1 LWFGIL
7 CLLTYNLPNSEPGH
21 AFGLMMATNA
31 VPAETLVN
39 TGTAAEPSRD
49 GSFRVVFQPSGR
61 QGVVAEGTTLLDAA
75 RTLGVEI
82 EAICSGRQT
91 CGKCQVAVM
100 EGTFAKH
107 GLISAADHLS
117 PPDAR
122 EGSYWS
128 RNPQMTGHR
137 LACGCEVCGDLV
149 IFVPEES
156 QARKQVVRKA
166 AGERAINVDP
176 AVRLYYVEIEPPTLE
191 HQLGDWDRLARE
203 LADRFGLVNLRIDP
217 VLLGDLQSTLRRE
230 GWKATVTVWQDREVV
245 RIQPGYSDEIYGL
258 AVDIGTTTVAMHL
271 CDLRTGTVLATVS
284 RMNPQV
290 AYGEDLMSRV
300 SYADNQTD
308 GLATMHDAIIAA
320 LNDLAAEAAAHAG
333 TVPDAIT
340 DVVLVGNSVMH
351 HILLNIPPRE
361 LGQSPFGPAV
371 SDAVDIKARE
381 LGLHLAPG
389 AQVHVLP
396 LEAGH
401 VGADNVGVMLAD
413 QPHLAP
419 ADEIWLVID
428 VGTNGEILLGNSREL
443 YSASSPTGPA
453 FEGAQISHGMRAAP
467 GAIERVRVDP
477 VTLDVNIKVIGREEW
492 SVEWGAE
499 EQRSRGAGE
508 QGSQFGGEEEARRRE
523 AESRRRRKRAE
534 LLGEGPILAT
544 GICGSGIIEAVSE
557 LYMAGVLTPDGR
569 FAPEISTPRLAWHG
583 TKARFVL
590 AWPHETS
597 TGRPIVLT
605 SDDVRAIQLGKAALY
620 SGARLLMERIG
631 ADRVDRVLL
640 AGAFGSYIDP
650 LHAMVLGM
658 IPDCELAYVTSVGNS
673 AGDGARIALLD
684 KNQREEA
691 RRLARWT
698 KYVGIALEPRFQDAF
713 VEAMPLPHSVDAFP
727 HLLETL
733 GAAVARRQARGVADY
748 ISARDRRRA
757 KRSLSEGPTP
767 EVNHESVDFVS

>member
-1 LWFGIL
+1 MFQQIPSPGLPRVFGIPS
-7 CLLTYNLPNSEPGH
+7 LLAYNPPQSDCVD
-21 AFGLMMATNA
+21 GLTPLTDTSLS
-31 VPAETLVN
+31 PAASS
-39 TGTAAEPSRD
+39 TAAAARPPGD
-49 GSFRVVFQPSGR
+49 GAHRVVFQPSGR
-61 QGVVAEGTTLLDAA
+61 QGIVAEGTTLLDAA
-75 RTLGVEI
+75 RALGVEI

-91 CGKCQVAVM
+91 CGKCQVAVL
-100 EGTFAKH
+100 EGSFAKH
-107 GLISAADHLS
+107 GLTSKADHLS
-117 PPDAR
+117 PPDDR

-128 RNPQMTGHR
+128 SHPHLPGHR
-137 LACGCEVCGDLV
+137 LACGCEVRGDLV

-166 AGERAINVDP
+166 ARERAINVDP

-191 HQLGDWDRLARE
+191 HQLGDWDRLASE
-203 LADRFGLVNLRIDP
+203 LSKRFGLAHLRLDP
-217 VLLGDLQSTLRRE
+217 ALLGSLQSVLRKG

-271 CDLRTGTVLATVS
+271 CDLRTGAVLATAS

-300 SYADNQTD
+300 SYADNQPG
-308 GLATMHDAIIAA
+308 GLETMHQAIIGA
-320 LNDLAAEAAAHAG
+320 LNELAVQAAAHAG
-333 TVPDAIT
+333 TAPEAIT
-340 DVVLVGNSVMH
+340 DIVLVGNSVMH

-381 LGLHLAPG
+381 LGLDLAPG
-389 AQVHVLP
+389 AQAHVLP

-401 VGADNVGVMLAD
+401 VGADNVAVILAD
-413 QPHLAP
+413 EPHLAP
-419 ADEIWLVID
+419 VDEVWLIID
-428 VGTNGEILLGNSREL
+428 VGTNGEILLGNSRQL

-467 GAIERVRVDP
+467 GAIERVRLDP
-477 VTLDVNIKVIGREEW
+477 ETLEVSFKVIGREEW
-492 SVEWGAE
+492 SADWSGSVDQQGGRGTE
-499 EQRSRGAGE
+499 EQRGGGAGE
-508 QGSQFGGEEEARRRE
+508 ERRRE
-523 AESRRRRKRAE
+523 AEERRRRKRAE
-534 LLGEGPILAT
+534 LLGAGPILAA

-557 LYMAGVLTPDGR
+557 LFMAGVLTPDGR
-569 FAPEISTPRLAWHG
+569 FAPEIETPRLAWHG

-597 TGRPIVLT
+597 SGRPIVLT

-620 SGARLLMERIG
+620 SGARLLMERMG
-631 ADRVDRVLL
+631 VSRVDRVLL

-650 LHAMVLGM
+650 LHAMILGM
-658 IPDCELAYVTSVGNS
+658 IPDCDLDRVTSVGNS

-684 KNQREEA
+684 RSQREEA

-698 KYVGIALEPRFQDAF
+698 NYIGIALEPRFQDAF
-713 VEAMPLPHSVDAFP
+713 VEAIPLPHSVDAFP
-727 HLLETL
+727 HLSDTVAN
-733 GAAVARRQARGVADY
+733 AAAWRRVRGVADTL
-748 ISARDRRRA
+748 SARDRRRTQHLQ
-757 KRSLSEGPTP
+757 SGEGA
-767 EVNHESVDFVS
+767 

>member
-1 LWFGIL
+1 M
-7 CLLTYNLPNSEPGH
+7 TD
-21 AFGLMMATNA
+21 
-31 VPAETLVN
+31 ETLSSAESPID
-39 TGTAAEPSRD
+39 TGAPVEPSRD
-49 GSFRVVFQPSGR
+49 EARRVVFQPSGR
-61 QGVVAEGTTLLDAA
+61 QGLVAEGTNLLDAA
-75 RTLGVEI
+75 RALGVEI

-107 GLISAADHLS
+107 GLTSDADHLS

-122 EGSYWS
+122 EGSYWAS
-128 RNPQMTGHR
+128 HTQMAGHR
-137 LACGCEVCGDLV
+137 LACGCEVHGDLV

-166 AGERAINVDP
+166 ARERAINVDP
-176 AVRLYYVEIEPPTLE
+176 AMRLYYVEIEPPTLK
-191 HQLGDWDRLARE
+191 HQLGDWDRLAKE
-203 LADRFGLVNLRIDP
+203 LSDRFGLANLRLDP
-217 VLLGDLQSTLRRE
+217 VLLGGLQSALRKDA
-230 GWKATVTVWQDREVV
+230 WKATVTVWQDREVV
-245 RIQPGYSDEIYGL
+245 RIQPGYSEEIYGL
-258 AVDIGTTTVAMHL
+258 AVDIGTTSLAMHL
-271 CDLRTGTVLATVS
+271 CDLRTGALLATVS

-300 SYADNQTD
+300 SYADTQPG
-308 GLATMHDAIIAA
+308 GLAIMHGAIIEA
-320 LNDLAAEAAAHAG
+320 LNELAAEAAAHAG
-333 TVPDAIT
+333 TVPEAIT

-361 LGQSPFGPAV
+361 LGQSPFGPAI
-371 SDAVDIKARE
+371 SDSVDIKARE
-381 LGLHLAPG
+381 LGLRLAPG
-389 AQVHVLP
+389 AQAHVLP

-401 VGADNVGVMLAD
+401 VGADNVGVILAD
-413 QPHLAP
+413 EPHLAP

-467 GAIERVRVDP
+467 GAIERVRVDLE
-477 VTLDVNIKVIGREEW
+477 TLEVNFRVIGREEW
-492 SVEWGAE
+492 SADWSRGAEGKRGRGAE
-499 EQRSRGAGE
+499 EQ
-508 QGSQFGGEEEARRRE
+508 GSGGVRELLDEEGRRRRE
-523 AESRRRRKRAE
+523 AEERRRRKRAE
-534 LLGEGPILAT
+534 LLGEGPILAA

-557 LYMAGVLTPDGR
+557 LFMAGVLTPDGR
-569 FAPEISTPRLAWHG
+569 FAPEIQTPRLKWHG

-597 TGRPIVLT
+597 SGRPIVLT

-620 SGARLLMERIG
+620 SGARLLMERMG
-631 ADRVDRVLL
+631 VDRVDRVLL

-650 LHAMVLGM
+650 HHAMVLGM
-658 IPDCELAYVTSVGNS
+658 IPDCELSRVVSVGNS

-698 KYVGIALEPRFQDAF
+698 QYVGIALEPRFQDAF
-713 VEAMPLPHSVDAFP
+713 VEAIPLPHSVDVFP
-727 HLLETL
+727 HLSETL
-733 GAAVARRQARGVADY
+733 ANAAARRRAWGVAD
-748 ISARDRRRA
+748 SLTARDRRRA
-757 KRSLSEGPTP
+757 RGGLSRE
-767 EVNHESVDFVS
+767 EA

>member
-1 LWFGIL
+1 MCHGVQFTVFCTREWIPFM
-7 CLLTYNLPNSEPGH
+7 TD
-21 AFGLMMATNA
+21 
-31 VPAETLVN
+31 TLSSSLESL
-39 TGTAAEPSRD
+39 ASRD
-49 GSFRVVFQPSGR
+49 ALVEPMPDGVFRVVFQPSGR
-61 QGVVAEGTTLLDAA
+61 QGTVAGGTNLLDAA
-75 RTLGVEI
+75 RALGVEI

-107 GLISAADHLS
+107 GLTSAADHLS
-117 PPDAR
+117 PPDGR
-122 EGSYWS
+122 EGSYWAS
-128 RNPQMTGHR
+128 HSQMPGHR
-137 LACGCEVCGDLV
+137 LACGCEVRGDLV

-166 AGERAINVDP
+166 ARERAINVDP

-203 LADRFGLVNLRIDP
+203 LSDRFGLSNLRIDP
-217 VLLGDLQSTLRRE
+217 VLLRDLQSTLRKE
-230 GWKATVTVWQDREVV
+230 GWKATVTVWQDCEVL
-245 RIQPGYSDEIYGL
+245 RIQPGYSEEIYGL

-271 CDLRTGTVLATVS
+271 CDLRTGVVLATVS

-290 AYGEDLMSRV
+290 AFGEDLMSRV
-300 SYADNQTD
+300 SYADNRPD
-308 GLATMHDAIIAA
+308 GLATMHEAIIRA
-320 LNDLAAEAAAHAG
+320 LNELAAEAAARAG

-340 DVVLVGNSVMH
+340 DMVLVGNSVMH

-381 LGLHLAPG
+381 LGINLAPG

-401 VGADNVGVMLAD
+401 VGADNVGVILAD
-413 QPHLAP
+413 EPHLAP
-419 ADEIWLVID
+419 ADEIWLIID
-428 VGTNGEILLGNSREL
+428 VGTNGEILMGNSREL

-477 VTLDVNIKVIGREEW
+477 VTLDVNLKVIGREEW
-492 SVEWGAE
+492 SAEWGAE
-499 EQRSRGAGE
+499 EQPQSRTPDLGPG
-508 QGSQFGGEEEARRRE
+508 GSPFGGVEETRRRD
-523 AESRRRRKRAE
+523 AEERRRRKRAQ
-534 LLGEGPILAT
+534 LLGEGPILAA
-544 GICGSGIIEAVSE
+544 GVCGSGIIEAVSE
-557 LYMAGVLTPDGR
+557 LFMAGVLTPDGR
-569 FAPEISTPRLAWHG
+569 FAPEIETPRLAWHG

-597 TGRPIVLT
+597 SGRPIVLT

-620 SGARLLMERIG
+620 SGARLLMERMG
-631 ADRVDRVLL
+631 VDRVDRILL

-650 LHAMVLGM
+650 VHAMVLGM
-658 IPDCELAYVTSVGNS
+658 VPDCELAHVTSVGNS
-673 AGDGARIALLD
+673 AGDGARIALL
-684 KNQREEA
+684 NRSQREEA

-698 KYVGIALEPRFQDAF
+698 RYVGIALEPRFQDAF
-713 VEAMPLPHSVDAFP
+713 VEAMPLPHSIDAFP
-727 HLLETL
+727 HLQEILS
-733 GAAVARRQARGVADY
+733 AAVARRQARGVADH
-748 ISARDRRRA
+748 ITARARRRA
-757 KRSLSEGPTP
+757 RQLSAGAP
-767 EVNHESVDFVS
+767 

>member
-1 LWFGIL
+1 MTDTIVS
-7 CLLTYNLPNSEPGH
+7 PIES
-21 AFGLMMATNA
+21 
-31 VPAETLVN
+31 PAKTSA
-39 TGTAAEPSRD
+39 AAEPLRD
-49 GSFRVVFQPSGR
+49 GPFRVVFQPSGR
-61 QGVVAEGTTLLDAA
+61 QGAVAEGTTVLDAA
-75 RTLGVEI
+75 RGLGVEI

-100 EGTFAKH
+100 EGSFAKH
-107 GLISAADHLS
+107 GLTSAADHLS
-117 PPDAR
+117 LPDGR
-122 EGSYWS
+122 ENSYWA
-128 RNPQMTGHR
+128 RHPQTPGHR
-137 LACGCEVCGDLV
+137 LACGCEVRGDLV

-176 AVRLYYVEIEPPTLE
+176 AMRLYYVEIEPPTLE

-203 LADRFGLVNLRIDP
+203 FADRFGLANLQIDP
-217 VLLGDLQSTLRRE
+217 VLLGGLQSTLRKE
-230 GWKATVTVWQDREVV
+230 GWKATVTVWKDREVV

-271 CDLRTGTVLATVS
+271 CDLRTGAVLATVS

-290 AYGEDLMSRV
+290 VYGEDLMSRV
-300 SYADNQTD
+300 SYADNQSD
-308 GLATMHDAIIAA
+308 GLATLHDAIIAA

-333 TVPDAIT
+333 AAPDAIT

-381 LGLHLAPG
+381 LGLRLAPG

-401 VGADNVGVMLAD
+401 VGADNVGVILAD

-419 ADEIWLVID
+419 ADEIWLIID
-428 VGTNGEILLGNSREL
+428 VGTNGEILLGNGQAL

-453 FEGAQISHGMRAAP
+453 FEGAQIRHGMRAAP

-477 VTLDVNIKVIGREEW
+477 ETLNVSFKVIGREEW
-492 SVEWGAE
+492 SADWGAVEHESREIHSVGSGEAETQDPLDE
-499 EQRSRGAGE
+499 EDR
-508 QGSQFGGEEEARRRE
+508 RRRE
-523 AESRRRRKRAE
+523 AEERRRRRRAE
-534 LLGEGPILAT
+534 LLGEGPILAA

-557 LYMAGVLTPDGR
+557 LFMAGVLTPDGR

-597 TGRPIVLT
+597 SGRPIVLT

-658 IPDCELAYVTSVGNS
+658 IPDCELGRVASVGNS

-698 KYVGIALEPRFQDAF
+698 QYVGIALEPRFQDAF

-727 HLLETL
+727 HLRETL
-733 GAAVARRQARGVADY
+733 AQAAHRRQARGVADY
-748 ISARDRRRA
+748 ISARDRRRV
-757 KRSLSEGPTP
+757 RGSPSEGTT
-767 EVNHESVDFVS
+767 

>member
-1 LWFGIL
+1 MTETNVSPDG
-7 CLLTYNLPNSEPGH
+7 LPANS
-21 AFGLMMATNA
+21 AATA
-31 VPAETLVN
+31 GSP
-39 TGTAAEPSRD
+39 RD
-49 GSFRVVFQPSGR
+49 GAFRVVFQPSGR
-61 QGVVAEGTTLLDAA
+61 QGVVAEGATLLDAA
-75 RTLGVEI
+75 RALGVEI

-107 GLISAADHLS
+107 GLTSAADHLS
-117 PPDAR
+117 PPDGR
-122 EGSYWS
+122 EVSYWERHS
-128 RNPQMTGHR
+128 HIPGHR
-137 LACGCEVCGDLV
+137 LACGCEVRGDLV

-166 AGERAINVDP
+166 ARERAINVDP

-203 LADRFGLVNLRIDP
+203 LEYRFGLANLRIDP
-217 VLLGDLQSTLRRE
+217 ALLGGLQSTLRSK
-230 GWKATVTVWQDREVV
+230 GWQATVTVWQDREVV
-245 RIQPGYSDEIYGL
+245 RIEPGYSDEIYGL

-271 CDLRTGTVLATVS
+271 CDLRTGAVLATVS

-290 AYGEDLMSRV
+290 AHGEDLMSRV
-300 SYADNQTD
+300 SYADNQPD

-320 LNDLAAEAAAHAG
+320 LNELATEAAARAG
-333 TVPDAIT
+333 TAPDAIT

-361 LGQSPFGPAV
+361 LGQSPFGPAI

-381 LGLHLAPG
+381 LGLRLAPG

-401 VGADNVGVMLAD
+401 VGADNVGVILAD
-413 QPHLAP
+413 EPHLAP
-419 ADEIWLVID
+419 PNEIWLIID
-428 VGTNGEILLGNSREL
+428 VGTNGEILLGNRSEL

-477 VTLDVNIKVIGREEW
+477 VTLDVNFKVIGREEW
-492 SVEWGAE
+492 SAEWGA
-499 EQRSRGAGE
+499 GARARMSVESSDAVEGL
-508 QGSQFGGEEEARRRE
+508 SQAEKRRAESEARRR
-523 AESRRRRKRAE
+523 RRRAE
-534 LLGEGPILAT
+534 LLGEGPILAA

-557 LYMAGVLTPDGR
+557 LFIAGVLTPDGR
-569 FAPEISTPRLAWHG
+569 FAPEIETPRLAWHG

-597 TGRPIVLT
+597 SGRPIVLT

-620 SGARLLMERIG
+620 SGARLLMERMG
-631 ADRVDRVLL
+631 TNRVDRVLL

-658 IPDCELAYVTSVGNS
+658 IPDCEIGNVASVGNS

-698 KYVGIALEPRFQDAF
+698 RYVGIALEPRFQDAF

-727 HLLETL
+727 HLREILLE
-733 GAAVARRQARGVADY
+733 AAARRQARGVADY
-748 ISARDRRRA
+748 LTARDRRRA
-757 KRSLSEGPTP
+757 ERKPSAMTALPVSQ
-767 EVNHESVDFVS
+767 EVNHGSADFVS